1 MAGNGLLVNFNTQNQ
16 DNQALSYVLMNS
28 STIVRGFV
36 QYTPANI
43 KSCFVLFLNFCLI
56 MNNTMFYS
64 YIDIEICISFC

>member
-1 MAGNGLLVNFNTQNQ
+1 MAENGFLVNFDTQKQ

-28 STIVRGFV
+28 FTVDRGFV

-56 MNNTMFYS
+56 MTGR
-64 YIDIEICISFC
+64 EQH